1 VPFVWIGNVISN
13 PGANPNLFPTAAP
26 KATKKGSVLA
36 QSFDV
41 NAMDPDFKWPQ
52 SWTTDLAVEQQL
64 PWQLRGTLELLY
76 AKDINNVFMRN
87 ADLVAPKRN
96 LPDGRPYYGGFGN
109 NELNSDGGAGIY
121 VIDNTDEGYSFNV
134 TAQLRKALG
143 TAATVGLG
151 YSFTNAKNNLKSTE
165 IASVLWQNQ
174 PVKGDPNNPELS
186 WSEFGQK
193 HRIVGD
199 AVYTKTWSPRFK
211 TQLGAFLEIAEGNRF
226 AGAGGNRYSF
236 IYSGDVNGDGQ
247 AGNDLIFIP
256 RIEGE
261 INLAPYVDRTGRTV
275 SAAEQWNR
283 LNAFIVQDDYL
294 SKHRGEIA
302 ERFGAV
308 NPWYNNLDLRILQD
322 LGLYSGAKKHTLQLS
337 LDLLNVGN
345 LLNSDWGVRKVANP
359 AATSPLTLVQ
369 FNSSGAPVFN
379 FTGPS
384 STFIDDPDLLSR
396 WRAQL
401 GLRYFFN

>member
-1 VPFVWIGNVISN
+1 
-13 PGANPNLFPTAAP
+13 
-26 KATKKGSVLA
+26 
-36 QSFDV
+36 
-41 NAMDPDFKWPQ
+41 
-52 SWTTDLAVEQQL
+52 
-64 PWQLRGTLELLY
+64 
-76 AKDINNVFMRN
+76 
-87 ADLVAPKRN
+87 
-96 LPDGRPYYGGFGN
+96 
-109 NELNSDGGAGIY
+109 
-121 VIDNTDEGYSFNV
+121 
-134 TAQLRKALG
+134 
-143 TAATVGLG
+143 
-151 YSFTNAKNNLKSTE
+151 
-165 IASVLWQNQ
+165 
-174 PVKGDPNNPELS
+174 
-186 WSEFGQK
+186 
-193 HRIVGD
+193 
-199 AVYTKTWSPRFK
+199 
-211 TQLGAFLEIAEGNRF
+211 
-226 AGAGGNRYSF
+226 
-236 IYSGDVNGDGQ
+236 
-247 AGNDLIFIP
+247 
-256 RIEGE
+256 
-261 INLAPYVDRTGRTV
+261 
-275 SAAEQWNR
+275 
-283 LNAFIVQDDYL
+283 VQDDYL